1 MNQSQFLCLCIL
13 SIVSFHASLSS
24 AQVTSPLPVGDGS
37 KSPYAAWSPS
47 VLGEEEY
54 FPIAVWLQ
62 APRNAER
69 YKKAGINLYVGL
81 WRGPTEDQLQTLHQA
96 SMPVICAQNEVG
108 LLSKFNK
115 IIVGWMHGDEPDNA
129 QAKRDGK
136 GYDPPILPSAIVED
150 YQRLRQKDSKRPI
163 FLNLGQGVAYD
174 QYIGRGTRRN
184 HPEDYAEYAQGSDI
198 VSFDIYPAVH
208 DKPEIAGKLEYVPRG
223 VARLREWTKDQKIVW
238 NCIECSRISNAKTKP
253 TPDQIRSEVW
263 MSLIQGSRGIIYFV
277 HQFEPQFRE
286 ASLLDDPELLPAVT
300 EINRHVTTLAPVL
313 NRGRPSSD
321 VTASGEPHPAIQM
334 RVLEHENQLYL
345 FAVNLTATS
354 QSIVVNVADR
364 WRKGERLYEEGTI
377 EFPSGRMED
386 TFKPYQVH
394 LYRFR

>member
-1 MNQSQFLCLCIL
+1 M
-13 SIVSFHASLSS
+13 
-24 AQVTSPLPVGDGS
+24 
-37 KSPYAAWSPS
+37 
-47 VLGEEEY
+47 
-54 FPIAVWLQ
+54 
-62 APRNAER
+62 
-69 YKKAGINLYVGL
+69 
-81 WRGPTEDQLQTLHQA
+81 
-96 SMPVICAQNEVG
+96 
-108 LLSKFNK
+108 
-115 IIVGWMHGDEPDNA
+115 
-129 QAKRDGK
+129 
-136 GYDPPILPSAIVED
+136 
-150 YQRLRQKDSKRPI
+150 
-163 FLNLGQGVAYD
+163 
-174 QYIGRGTRRN
+174 
-184 HPEDYAEYAQGSDI
+184 
-198 VSFDIYPAVH
+198 H

-321 VTASGEPHPAIQM
+321 VTASGEPNPAIQM